1 MSDATPDP
9 RRTKGIEMMK
19 AVYGWDID
27 EVHGDFVEMTVD
39 HLFGEVWSRPGLDL
53 DQRRLLLMGILIGQG
68 LDDVLGIQLDAA
80 LRLGERTPDEL
91 RDVVL
96 FATHYAGWPRG
107 AKLNSQVEELL
118 ARHAKAAARA
128 VDAEDASDGES

>member
-1 MSDATPDP
+1 MSDTTPVDP
-9 RRTKGIEMMK
+9 RRAKGIEMMK

-27 EVHGDFVEMTVD
+27 QVHGDFVGLTVD
-39 HLFGEVWSRPGLDL
+39 HLFGEVWARDGMSLE
-53 DQRRLLLMGILIGQG
+53 QRRLLLMGILIGQG

-91 RDVVL
+91 RDIVV
-96 FATHYAGWPRG
+96 FATHYAGWPTG

-118 ARHAKAAARA
+118 ARHAKATAKAAE
-128 VDAEDASDGES
+128 AESGDEP